1 MRKFLTALIVIP
13 LGLILVTFA
22 VANRHFVTVS
32 FDPFVTDDP
41 SFSVTLPL
49 FLLLI
54 LVAGIGVVAGGCAVW
69 FGQRH
74 WRRAA
79 RRNDADARAA
89 RSELADLRAQMA
101 AAKPESQRLPV
112 PSGTGLYGPVGRD
125 KQRATL

>member
-13 LGLILVTFA
+13 LGLILVVFA

-32 FDPFVTDDP
+32 FDPFVSNDP
-41 SFSVTLPL
+41 SLAITMPL

-54 LVAGIGVVAGGCAVW
+54 VVAALGVFAGGCAVW

-79 RRNDADARAA
+79 RRHEADARAA
-89 RSELADLRAQMA
+89 RGELADLRAQA
-101 AAKPESQRLPV
+101 AAANPAPQRLLV
-112 PSGTGLYGPVGRD
+112 PSGAGLYGPIGRD

>member
-13 LGLILVTFA
+13 LAVILVAFA

-32 FDPFVTDDP
+32 FDPFMAADP
-41 SFSVTLPL
+41 ALSVTLPL

-54 LVAGIGVVAGGCAVW
+54 LVAALGVIVGGCAVW

-79 RRNDADARAA
+79 RRHEADARTA
-89 RSELADLRAQMA
+89 RVELAGLQAQTA
-101 AAKPESQRLPV
+101 PVKPESPRLPA
-112 PSGTGLYGPVGRD
+112 PSGAGLYGAIGRD

>member
-1 MRKFLTALIVIP
+1 MRKFLTALIAIP
-13 LGLILVTFA
+13 LGLILVVFA

-32 FDPFVTDDP
+32 FDPFVSNDP
-41 SFSVTLPL
+41 SLAITMPL

-54 LVAGIGVVAGGCAVW
+54 VVAALGVFAGGCAVW

-79 RRNDADARAA
+79 RRHEADARAA
-89 RSELADLRAQMA
+89 RGELADLRAQA
-101 AAKPESQRLPV
+101 AAANPAPQRLPV
-112 PSGTGLYGPVGRD
+112 PSGAGLYGPIGRD